1 MIYKSRILY
10 SLFAHIKYL
19 ILKEKSLNTLFYH
32 ILGICLLRHML
43 CKLVESST
51 AGLKNY
57 VVLKSFGAPNLTFS
71 LIPEKEYVS
80 LIIIKQLR

>member
-1 MIYKSRILY
+1 MLYCSMISRTMFMFKILGND
-10 SLFAHIKYL
+10 HID
-19 ILKEKSLNTLFYH
+19 
-32 ILGICLLRHML
+32 GICLLRHML

-71 LIPEKEYVS
+71 LIPEKEY
-80 LIIIKQLR
+80 INKKN